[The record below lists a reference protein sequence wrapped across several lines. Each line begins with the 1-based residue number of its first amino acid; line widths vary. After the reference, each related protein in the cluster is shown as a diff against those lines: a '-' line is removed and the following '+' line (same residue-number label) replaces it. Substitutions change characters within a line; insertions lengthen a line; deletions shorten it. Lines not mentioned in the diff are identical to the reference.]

1 MIAKIRGIALIA
13 IAWIEYSVNI
23 VRSYREETI
32 VTDEKKPLAKPAVK
46 APKLPTRPP
55 MSKGPQSM
63 GGKPQQGFGGGK
75 GMMRKAGRGR

>member
-1 MIAKIRGIALIA
+1 AT
-13 IAWIEYSVNI
+13 
-23 VRSYREETI
+23 SYRQEPI

-46 APKLPTRPP
+46 APKVPQRPP
-55 MSKGPQSM
+55 TGKGPQSL